1 MKFTLTP
8 DIFAKLLAQLRAS
21 SEFYVN
27 AGAPQGTP
35 GEYGTITHGNIKA
48 GYTYAANL
56 LTVDVTEGGGWLV
69 NKVIKSKI
77 QDAINAAQKA

>member
-21 SEFYVN
+21 SDFCVD
-27 AGAPQGTP
+27 AD
-35 GEYGTITHGNIKA
+35 TITHGNIKA
-48 GYTYAANL
+48 SYTYVADL
-56 LTVDVTEGGGWLV
+56 LTVNVTAGGNWIV

-77 QDAINAAQKA
+77 QDAINDAQKA